1 MITNTYSVDLDG
13 VGPVDVT
20 VSEYGEGRPFLLL
33 HGGGGPDTVARFGDT
48 LAAAEQVRVLVPIH
62 PGFGGTPRPEGLH
75 SVRGLAALYVAL
87 LDQLGLDDVTAIGN
101 SIGGWIAAEIAI
113 LNSPRVSR
121 AILIDAAGLEVPG
134 HPVADFFSLTMDQV
148 FELSFHNPAPFR
160 VDPAMLPPTA
170 QAIAAGNR
178 AALSVYAGRAM
189 TDPTL
194 GGRLHDVT
202 VPTLVIWGDSDRMV
216 DPEYGRAF
224 AAAIPKARFELL
236 TGTGHMPQ
244 VETPG
249 QLLEAIR

>member
-1 MITNTYSVDLDG
+1 MLFRS
-13 VGPVDVT
+13 
-20 VSEYGEGRPFLLL
+20 
-33 HGGGGPDTVARFGDT
+33 
-48 LAAAEQVRVLVPIH
+48 
-62 PGFGGTPRPEGLH
+62 
-75 SVRGLAALYVAL
+75 
-87 LDQLGLDDVTAIGN
+87 DVTAIGN

-160 VDPAMLPPTA
+160 IDPATLPPTA

-178 AALSVYAGRAM
+178 AALSAYAGQAM

-194 GGRLHDVT
+194 AERLRDVV

-224 AAAIPKARFELL
+224 AAAIPTARFELL
-236 TGTGHMPQ
+236 KDTGHMPQ